1 MSLQVVSK
9 STIAERRQANKAE
22 LAEWFGVSVATVDA
36 WLRRGAPYVQKCGP
50 GKGWVLDL
58 RDVAQWYYGKSAQ
71 DTEEDPDKLDPKS
84 RLDWYRGTRE
94 RTRHLQEVGDLI
106 PASEYER
113 ALSGALKTVAV
124 TLESLPDVLE
134 RDAGIE
140 GAAVERAQA
149 VIDRVREGLHSQL
162 VGDA

>member
-1 MSLQVVSK
+1 MLQAVSK
-9 STIAERRQANKAE
+9 ATIAERRQANKAE

-36 WLRRGAPYVQKCGP
+36 WLRRGAPYIQKGGP

-58 RDVAQWYYGKSAQ
+58 RYVAQWYYGKSAQ
-71 DTEEDPDKLDPKS
+71 DTEEDPDKLDPKN

-94 RTRHLQEVGDLI
+94 RTRHLQEVGELI
-106 PASEYER
+106 PAADYER

-134 RDAGIE
+134 RDAGID

-149 VIDRVREGLHSQL
+149 VIDRVREGLHRQL
-162 VGDA
+162 AGEA

>member
-1 MSLQVVSK
+1 MLQAVSK
-9 STIAERRQANKAE
+9 ATIAERRQANKAE

-36 WLRRGAPYVQKCGP
+36 WLRRGAPYVQKGGP
-50 GKGWVLDL
+50 GRGWVLDL

-71 DTEEDPDKLDPKS
+71 DTEEDPDKLDPKN

-94 RTRHLQEVGDLI
+94 RTRHLQEVGELI
-106 PASEYER
+106 PAADYER

-134 RDAGIE
+134 RDAGID

-149 VIDRVREGLHSQL
+149 VIDRVREGLHRQL
-162 VGDA
+162 VGEA